1 MAKVSFSKDGE
12 QQILKDMVKQRKI
25 FFSGIINS
33 NDVVLEYFYSNV
45 LTFIIFMEFICSKSR
60 VIRIICKEMI
70 NSGREIQ

>member
-1 MAKVSFSKDGE
+1 
-12 QQILKDMVKQRKI
+12 MVKQRKI

>member
-1 MAKVSFSKDGE
+1 
-12 QQILKDMVKQRKI
+12 MVRQRKT

-45 LTFIIFMEFICSKSR
+45 LTFIIFMEFIYSKSR

-70 NSGREIQ
+70 NSEGEIQ